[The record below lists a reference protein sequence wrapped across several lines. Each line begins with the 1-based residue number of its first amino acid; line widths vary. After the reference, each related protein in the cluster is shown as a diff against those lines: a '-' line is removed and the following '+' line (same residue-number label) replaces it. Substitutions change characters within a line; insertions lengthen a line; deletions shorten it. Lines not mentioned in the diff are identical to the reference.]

1 MDLQGTVKTVGAI
14 EEKGAKN
21 FKIAKVILDRTST
34 YQGQEYPN
42 FTEITFQGNKTDL
55 LEERNIAEGDFVSV
69 SGDLQG
75 RYFEYNGEQ
84 KFAQDFVVCKL
95 EITRKKMATPTPP
108 ENTKEDGIYN

>member
-1 MDLQGTVKTVGAI
+1 MELQGTVKTVGNI
-14 EEKGAKN
+14 EEKGAKG
-21 FKIAKVILDRTST
+21 FKVAKVILDRTSS

-55 LEERNIAEGDFVSV
+55 LEERNIAEGDFVTV

-75 RYFEYNGEQ
+75 RFFDYNGDT
-84 KFAQDFVVCKL
+84 KFAQDFVVWKL
-95 EITRKKMATPTPP
+95 EITRKKMATSTPP

>member
-1 MDLQGTVKTVGAI
+1 MELQGTVKTVGNI
-14 EEKGAKN
+14 EEKGAKG
-21 FKIAKVILDRTST
+21 FKVAKVILDRTSS

-55 LEERNIAEGDFVSV
+55 LEERNIAEGDFVTV

-75 RYFEYNGEQ
+75 RFFEYNGEQ
-84 KFAQDFVVCKL
+84 KFAQDFVVWKL
-95 EITRKKMATPTPP
+95 EITRKKMAAPTPP